1 MFALL
6 LIALAHCTTSVTAF
20 PVCGNYC
27 GANWCN
33 AQFST
38 ECAHPSPTDVACNK
52 THDDCSERVPTDH
65 SCADECCKVHD
76 YCCGSSNRKVC
87 NDLIIS
93 CLETCESGPN
103 DKCRHPGTGIPV
115 HPKVRNPSP
124 LLSLSLSLP
133 PHNNTRSSLFSFCFV
148 HTTVS
153 NDKTPLTDFIFNNAS
168 CFNLFLIMLGKWKK
182 RLF

>member
-52 THDDCSERVPTDH
+52 TQDDCSERVPTDH
-65 SCADECCKVHD
+65 SCADECCKAHD

-93 CLETCESGPN
+93 CLETCESGQN
-103 DKCRHPGTGIPV
+103 DKCRHPGTGLPV
-115 HPKVRNPSP
+115 HPKVILIAMKLNPYGCCGGRCGKP
-124 LLSLSLSLP
+124 GENKTNDQLFDEFQ
-133 PHNNTRSSLFSFCFV
+133 HAMETR
-148 HTTVS
+148 
-153 NDKTPLTDFIFNNAS
+153 
-168 CFNLFLIMLGKWKK
+168 
-182 RLF
+182 